1 MKYFYFLVIELRYLK
16 DINCRYIWKKEF
28 CIILNMLKLFFILVL
43 SFDLSVGKF

>member
-16 DINCRYIWKKEF
+16 DINIFGKRSF

>member
-28 CIILNMLKLFFILVL
+28 LYNFKYVKIIFYFGI
-43 SFDLSVGKF
+43 KF